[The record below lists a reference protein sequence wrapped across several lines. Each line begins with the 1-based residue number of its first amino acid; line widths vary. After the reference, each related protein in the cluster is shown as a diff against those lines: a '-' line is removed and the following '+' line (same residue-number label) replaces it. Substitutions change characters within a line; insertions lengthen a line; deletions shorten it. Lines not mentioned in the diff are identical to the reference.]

1 MDFIYRAV
9 SRSMPENIGHIL
21 YVWPHWTVH
30 RSTQRVSPPCV
41 ACSGSPAPGS
51 PSCAV
56 CRTAA
61 ARTGFYSSRVSV
73 SVS

>member
-30 RSTQRVSPPCV
+30 RSTQRVSPPCGLLWL
-41 ACSGSPAPGS
+41 SRSWLS
-51 PSCAV
+51 LL
-56 CRTAA
+56 CRLPDC
-61 ARTGFYSSRVSV
+61 RCPHWVLQ
-73 SVS
+73 